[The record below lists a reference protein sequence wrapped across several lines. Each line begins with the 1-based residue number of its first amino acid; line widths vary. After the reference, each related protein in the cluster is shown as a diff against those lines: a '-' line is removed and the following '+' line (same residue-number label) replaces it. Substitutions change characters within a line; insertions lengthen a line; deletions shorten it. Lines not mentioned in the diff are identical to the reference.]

1 MTMPSV
7 GQEHRSRTDETFSAG
22 LRFNGCEG
30 FEAGKRGAM
39 VLRMNQQLE
48 IEDLRNHSV
57 ETVERLRHLLASG
70 APAQPDPNRKNFYE
84 VSNCSQV
91 FYIHITPSNGKVWLL
106 ATWLKDGQPAV
117 SSTAAGDRLA

>member
-1 MTMPSV
+1 M
-7 GQEHRSRTDETFSAG
+7 DETFRAG
-22 LRFNGCEG
+22 LRFNGCER

-48 IEDLRNHSV
+48 IEDLRNHSA

-70 APAQPDPNRKNFYE
+70 APARPDPNREHFYE
-84 VSNCSQV
+84 IANCSQV
-91 FYIHITPSNGKVWLL
+91 FYIHIAPSNGKVWLL

-117 SSTAAGDRLA
+117 SSTAAGDRPA